1 MLTADKTLIRQRPQV
16 ELQPF
21 GRMGSKLFLVTPGGG
36 ILPYLETLRVAAVL
50 EGK

>member
-21 GRMGSKLFLVTPGGG
+21 GRMGSKLVLVTPGGG